1 MDLSNNINENEN
13 IINEQ
18 NDKEV
23 EELQEQEEQEEQE
36 KETASDNFS
45 NYKGSIFKK
54 KDSEEDETK
63 DPYYGKK
70 VDDEEKLEAAIE
82 AILFTFGDSVEI
94 ETLSKAV
101 EYDKETIREYI
112 NRLNKKYQK
121 NDRGIQII
129 ELENSYQMSTKKE
142 MYEYLIKI
150 TQVPK
155 KHVLTDILLET
166 LSIIAYKQ
174 PVTKLEIERIRGVGS
189 GHSVNKLIEFGLV
202 EELGRADAPGR
213 PILFGTS
220 EEFLRRFGISS
231 LSELPSLDIEEL
243 EELKEEANNEISSNV
258 AIDA

>member
-1 MDLSNNINENEN
+1 MNLSDNFENEN
-13 IINEQ
+13 QITSE
-18 NDKEV
+18 NDDIKMV
-23 EELQEQEEQEEQE
+23 TQEDKKSED
-36 KETASDNFS
+36 SFS
-45 NYKGSIFKK
+45 NYKGSIFRS
-54 KDSEEDETK
+54 KDNKNNDEETNN
-63 DPYYGKK
+63 PFYGKE
-70 VDDEEKLEAAIE
+70 VEDEEKLEAAIE
-82 AILFTFGDSVEI
+82 AILFTLGDSVELDTI
-94 ETLSKAV
+94 SKAV
-101 EYDKETIREYI
+101 EYDKKTIKEYI
-112 NRLNKKYQK
+112 DRLNEKYQK

-129 ELENSYQMSTKKE
+129 ELESSYQMSTKKE

-150 TQVPK
+150 TQAPK
-155 KHVLTDILLET
+155 KYVLTDILLET

-202 EELGRADAPGR
+202 EELGRAEAPGR

-231 LSELPSLDIEEL
+231 IEDLPSLDIEQL